1 MGIGAWRPD
10 DGHEG
15 FTIETTDFDDD
26 QHEELRCT
34 IIRVLKLA
42 GFDKPDPD
50 RPEMAMWRG
59 DAEHIAY
66 HDLVNV
72 FLGGWA
78 TDVFVD
84 IAPVEGFDPKSL
96 VLEDY
101 DFYDEYQDAIMP
113 VMAERIA
120 RAQEAAKD
128 LLVNHLIDAGYT
140 PRYATSGYTSE
151 AFVKDADFDEAEVV
165 KTSQKLAERPSLAK
179 QMAQFIEEGAGRNTL
194 IETVATQPHNA
205 AYFGGLVV
213 YLYEDELMGLPLGLG
228 TSGPGEDEFVHMV
241 SLQHVADEIPEVIA
255 AIKADASPELDSE
268 GNTLPIRVKDAWL
281 PAIESALARVQV
293 EAERECSRDIPLFI
307 VLQERETA
315 EVHEDP
321 LYATGWEQA
330 TDIRNLDHLTYDDY
344 IQLMEGNIVDEPIV
358 GDLEVLEI
366 DLSCDPDPFL
376 GNVGS
381 PSPSP

>member
-10 DGHEG
+10 EGHEG

-34 IIRVLKLA
+34 IIRVLESA
-42 GFDKPDPD
+42 GFNESEPGLHQ
-50 RPEMAMWRG
+50 WRG
-59 DAEHIAY
+59 DGEVIAY
-66 HDLVNV
+66 NDLVNV
-72 FLGGWA
+72 SLGGWA

-101 DFYDEYQDAIMP
+101 DFYDQYEDAIMP
-113 VMAERIA
+113 VMAERIV

-128 LLVNHLIDAGYT
+128 LLVNHLNDAGYA

-151 AFVKDADFDEAEVV
+151 AFVKDAEFDEAEVV

-194 IETVATQPHNA
+194 IETLATQPQNA

-213 YLYEDELMGLPLGLG
+213 YLYEDELMGVPLGLG
-228 TSGPGEDEFVHMV
+228 TSGPAEGEFVQMV

-255 AIKADASPELDSE
+255 AIKVDASPELDSE

-281 PAIESALARVQV
+281 PAIELALADEQV
-293 EAERECSRDIPLFI
+293 EAECECSRDIPLFI
-307 VLQERETA
+307 VLHEREAA
-315 EVHEDP
+315 EVHDEP
-321 LYATGWEQA
+321 LHATGWEQA
-330 TDIRNLDHLTYDDY
+330 TDVRNIDHLTYDDY
-344 IQLMEGNIVDEPIV
+344 TQLMEGNIVDEPID

-366 DLSCDPDPFL
+366 DLSCAPDPFL

>member
-15 FTIETTDFDDD
+15 FTIKTTDFDED
-26 QHEELRCT
+26 QHDELRWEL
-34 IIRVLKLA
+34 IHVLTSA
-42 GFDKPDPD
+42 GFNKPDPD
-50 RPEMAMWRG
+50 RPEMSMWRG

-72 FLGGWA
+72 FLGGWE

-96 VLEDY
+96 ALGDY
-101 DFYDEYQDAIMP
+101 DFYDQYQDAIMP

-128 LLVNHLIDAGYT
+128 LMINHLIDAGYT

-151 AFVKDADFDEAEVV
+151 AFRKDTDFDKEDVV
-165 KTSQKLAERPSLAK
+165 KTSHALAEKPSLAK
-179 QMAQFIEEGAGRNTL
+179 QMQQFIDEGVGRNAL
-194 IETVATQPHNA
+194 IETLATQPHYA

-213 YLYEDELMGLPLGLG
+213 YLYGDELMGLPLGLG
-228 TSGPGEDEFVHMV
+228 TSGPKEDEFVHMI
-241 SLQHVADEIPEVIA
+241 SLQHVADEIPEVIV
-255 AIKADASPELDSE
+255 AIKADATPEQDS
-268 GNTLPIRVKDAWL
+268 GGCPLPIRVKDEFL
-281 PAIESALARVQV
+281 PAIESELAREQV
-293 EAERECSRDIPLFI
+293 VAERECSRDIPLFI
-307 VLQERETA
+307 ALHEREAA
-315 EVHEDP
+315 EVHDEC

-330 TDIRNLDHLTYDDY
+330 TDIRNIDHLTFDDY
-344 IQLMEGNIVDEPIV
+344 SQLIEGNIVDESV
-358 GDLEVLEI
+358 EGGLEEMEV
-366 DLSCDPDPFL
+366 DLSCDPDPFAES
-376 GNVGS
+376 VRT